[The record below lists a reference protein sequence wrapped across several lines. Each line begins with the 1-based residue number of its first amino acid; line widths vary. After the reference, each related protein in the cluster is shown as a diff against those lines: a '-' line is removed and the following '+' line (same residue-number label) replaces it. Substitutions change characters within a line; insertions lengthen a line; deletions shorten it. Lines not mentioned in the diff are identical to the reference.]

1 VEGAV
6 RAAVDAGFKCLVV
19 EDACATRDLDRDGQV
34 LKADWVHQTTLATLE
49 GAYADVIKT
58 EALLAK

>member
-1 VEGAV
+1 
-6 RAAVDAGFKCLVV
+6 VV